1 MAVFI
6 GAAACGSSRRAT
18 TSTPTTTT
26 SAPSSTTSTSA
37 FAGSTSPTSAPGTTA
52 TLTGFR
58 HSAQPGAERLVFDF
72 QGGPPGYQVHYVS
85 GHGVAKP
92 SGQLATVA
100 GDAAIEVVF
109 NPAMAHDD
117 QGHPTVTGS
126 QAVKIA
132 EGSVVEAVLVE
143 DFEGYVS
150 FAVGVLGHPAFH
162 VSVLSAPPRI
172 AVDIAS

>member
-1 MAVFI
+1 MVAVMI
-6 GAAACGSSRRAT
+6 GAAACAGSARTTTSPT
-18 TSTPTTTT
+18 TST
-26 SAPSSTTSTSA
+26 AASSTTSTYA
-37 FAGSTSPTSAPGTTA
+37 FDGSTSPTSAAGTRA
-52 TLTGFR
+52 RLTGFG
-58 HSAQPGAERLVFDF
+58 HASQPGAERLVFDF

-100 GDAAIEVVF
+100 GDAAIDVVF
-109 NPAMAHDD
+109 DPAMAHDD
-117 QGHPTVTGS
+117 QGHPTVSGS
-126 QAVKIA
+126 QSTNIA

-162 VSVLSAPPRI
+162 VIVLSAPPRI

>member
-1 MAVFI
+1 LI

-18 TSTPTTTT
+18 TSTPTTLT
-26 SAPSSTTSTSA
+26 APSSTTSTSV
-37 FAGSTSPTSAPGTTA
+37 FAGSTSPTSAPGTRA

-58 HSAQPGAERLVFDF
+58 HAAQPGAERLVFDF
-72 QGGPPGYQVHYVS
+72 QDGPPGYQVHYVS
-85 GHGVAKP
+85 GRSVAKP

-126 QAVKIA
+126 QPVKIA

-172 AVDIAS
+172 AVDVAS